1 VLKKSSGRTRKA
13 DGENRKAQKPRR
25 AQKRVEWD
33 LRLYIA
39 GETPR
44 AAKALQNLEL
54 ICKEHLDGRY
64 RLTVVD
70 LLKAP
75 RLARG
80 DQIIAV
86 PTLVRRLPA
95 PFRKIVGDLSDTEW
109 VLIGL
114 DLRVR

>member
-1 VLKKSSGRTRKA
+1 VENERTRAERPK
-13 DGENRKAQKPRR
+13 DGRPRKASK
-25 AQKRVEWD
+25 KVEWD

-39 GETPR
+39 GQTPR

-54 ICKEHLDGRY
+54 ICKEHLAGKY
-64 RLTVVD
+64 RLVIVD
-70 LLKAP
+70 LLKSP

-80 DQIIAV
+80 DQIVAV

-95 PFRKIVGDLSDTEW
+95 PVRKIVGDLSDTEK